1 MVNWSQIKT
10 VLLDMDGTLLDLHFD
25 THFWLEH
32 VPMRYAEKNSLSI
45 EASKKELYGR
55 YKEVEGT
62 IEWYCIDHWSRELEL
77 NIVQLKKEVHHLI
90 AVHPHVRDFLD
101 AVRQSGRRAVLVT
114 NAHSKSLDL
123 KMKKTELGAYLD
135 ATHCSHDFGLPKEQP
150 QFWEKLQE
158 AEPYNPKTTL
168 LVDDS
173 LSVLRSAQSYGI
185 AHLLAVYQPD
195 TKNPPKDV
203 EDFEAIDN
211 FKELLP
217 VPPFTEG

>member
-1 MVNWSQIKT
+1 
-10 VLLDMDGTLLDLHFD
+10 
-25 THFWLEH
+25 
-32 VPMRYAEKNSLSI
+32 
-45 EASKKELYGR
+45 
-55 YKEVEGT
+55 
-62 IEWYCIDHWSRELEL
+62 
-77 NIVQLKKEVHHLI
+77 
-90 AVHPHVRDFLD
+90 
-101 AVRQSGRRAVLVT
+101 
-114 NAHSKSLDL
+114 
-123 KMKKTELGAYLD
+123 MKKTELGAYLD